1 MLVGWRYYNHAWL
14 PECAPHKENDVKQIN
29 SAFWQRGGAGY
40 SVLARW
46 TSNWDC
52 GFPTEW
58 WYCIKDTPFD
68 IDTLKAKRRYEVRKG
83 EKNFQVIRI
92 APMEYID
99 ELFEVQV
106 AAFSVYPSAYRPP
119 NLTKENLME
128 DIRTREKQIAYGAFN
143 AKHKLCGYA
152 FVHNH
157 GIYAEF
163 LVQKT
168 NPTEE
173 KWRECSFG

>member
-1 MLVGWRYYNHAWL
+1 MSCLRFRLL
-14 PECAPHKENDVKQIN
+14 PFRSIHPH
-29 SAFWQRGGAGY
+29 
-40 SVLARW
+40 
-46 TSNWDC
+46 
-52 GFPTEW
+52 
-58 WYCIKDTPFD
+58 
-68 IDTLKAKRRYEVRKG
+68 ID
-83 EKNFQVIRI
+83 
-92 APMEYID
+92 
-99 ELFEVQV
+99 
-106 AAFSVYPSAYRPP
+106 P

-173 KWRECSFG
+173 KMA